1 MARDGREYEQFVAR
15 LQQAIIR
22 SEHIAI
28 NKNIIV
34 ETDKRMVDACGVER
48 QFDIYWEYD
57 LGGLSYKTVIECK
70 DHDSKISVDKIDAL
84 IGKMRD
90 LPGIRPV
97 FATKMGYQSGAKA
110 KAIHNNIDLLIVR
123 EQNESDWAAP
133 EGKVRLRKLILE
145 TVMMSPARILS
156 FKPFLDLEWTK
167 NNTSIDVSRPM
178 RVSFN
183 TEKSIIDDLSRG
195 KRYSLLQLAD
205 SLVSV
210 GEKTYGVFRK
220 HEKFKNAF
228 ICFDNNRWKLVEYE
242 LRYEIRGPTRERHE
256 IDFTTMLLGV
266 VEYLQRGTK
275 KSVFRDGT
283 VHDRS

>member
-1 MARDGREYEQFVAR
+1 MARDGREYERFVTR

-22 SEHIAI
+22 SERIAT
-28 NKNIIV
+28 NNNIVV
-34 ETDKRMVDACGVER
+34 ERDKRVVDACGVER

-57 LGGLSYKTVIECK
+57 LGGISYKTVIECK

-97 FATKMGYQSGAKA
+97 FATKIGYQSGAKA
-110 KAIHNNIDLLIVR
+110 KAVHNNIDLLIVR

-133 EGKVRLRKLILE
+133 EGKVWVRKLILE
-145 TVMMSPARILS
+145 MTMMNPPRILS
-156 FKPFLDLEWTK
+156 FKPFLDIEWMK
-167 NNTSIDVSRPM
+167 NNTSIDVSKPM
-178 RVSFN
+178 RVSFD
-183 TEKSIIDDLSRG
+183 TVETIIDDLSRQ

-205 SLVSV
+205 SLVPI
-210 GEKTYGVFRK
+210 GEKTYGIFRK

-228 ICFDNNRWKLVEYE
+228 ICYENNRWKIVEYE
-242 LRYEIRGPTRERHE
+242 LRYEFREATKERHE
-256 IDFTTMLLGV
+256 IDFTEMLLGV

-283 VHDRS
+283 VHDRA